1 MRDELLLY
9 YERELTYL
17 RQLGAEFAQKYPKIA
32 GRLLLEAGK
41 CEDPHVERL
50 LEGFAFMAA
59 RVHLKIDDEFPQIV
73 EALFNV
79 LYPNYL
85 RPIPSMSVVQ
95 FHLDSEQGKLTSGLK
110 IERGSLL
117 YSQPVNGAP
126 CKFRTC
132 YETTLWP
139 VAVQSAQWKLPDRIQ
154 PPVRASVAVGA
165 LRLELACFPDVAFS
179 GLDLRTLRF
188 FLHGE
193 GALIHTLIELLTNNC
208 IEIVIRDLDR
218 PERKAVVLPP
228 RFVRQVGFDLDDGMT
243 PAPRR
248 SFLAYRLLQEW
259 FTFPEKF
266 CFLDLSGFDQAAAAG
281 FGPRTEVI
289 FLLSDFERADRRQ
302 MLELGVA
309 SSTFQLG
316 CSPVVNLFAQT
327 AEPVL
332 LEEKNFEYRIVPD
345 ARREQNLDIFAV
357 EQVTGVL
364 SDSPE
369 PIRYEPFYGFRHAN
383 ARNGK
388 QPFWHAT
395 RRRSGWRAEKGT
407 DVYLELVDPAG
418 MRIQPEADSI
428 TVRLTCTN
436 RDLPSLLP
444 FGSEA
449 GDFQLERGGP
459 ITRIVALVK
468 PTAAIDPPSRHD
480 LLWRLISQLS
490 LNCLSLVGEGAD
502 AFREILR
509 LHNFAEA
516 LSAER
521 QIAGITSIS
530 SRPHFARLV
539 SENGAAFARGTL
551 VEIELDEESFVGS
564 GAYTFSSVL
573 DSFLGRYASMNSF
586 SQLVVRTRQRRGILK
601 TWPPRSGQKVLM

>member
-50 LEGFAFMAA
+50 LEGFAFLAA

-73 EALFNV
+73 EALFNI

-95 FHLDSEQGKLTSGLK
+95 FHLDPEQGKLTSGLK

-139 VAVQSAQWKLPDRIQ
+139 VVLQSAQWRLPDRIQ
-154 PPVRASVAVGA
+154 PPVKASGAVGA
-165 LRLELACFPDVAFS
+165 LRLELACLPDIAFS
-179 GLDLRTLRF
+179 GLDLHTLRF

-193 GALIHTLIELLTNNC
+193 GALVHTLIELLTNNC
-208 IEIVIRDLDR
+208 IEIVIRDLAR
-218 PERKAVVLPP
+218 PERKAIVLPP
-228 RFVRQVGFDLDDGMT
+228 RFVRQVGLDMADGML
-243 PAPRR
+243 PLPRR

-266 CFLDLSGFDQAAAAG
+266 CFLDLSGFDQVSAAE
-281 FGPRTEVI
+281 FGPRLEVV
-289 FLLSDFERADRRQ
+289 FLISDFERSDRRQ
-302 MLELGVA
+302 MLELGV
-309 SSTFQLG
+309 SPSVFRLG

-327 AEPVL
+327 AEPIL
-332 LEEKNFEYRIVPD
+332 LEEKSFEYRIVPD

-357 EQVTGVL
+357 EEVTGII

-369 PIRYEPFYGFRHAN
+369 PVRYEPFYGFRHAN

-395 RRRSGWRAEKGT
+395 RRRSGWRIDKGT

-418 MRIQPEADSI
+418 LPIQPEEDSI
-428 TVRLTCTN
+428 TVRLMCTN

-459 ITRIVALVK
+459 VTRIVALVK
-468 PTAAIDPPSRHD
+468 PTAAIDPPSRHE

-490 LNCLSLVGEGAD
+490 LNCLSLVDQGVD
-502 AFREILR
+502 AFKEILR

-516 LSAER
+516 LSVER
-521 QIAGITSIS
+521 QIGGITSIS
-530 SRPHFARLV
+530 SCPHFARLI
-539 SENGAAFARGTL
+539 SENGATFARGTL
-551 VEIELDEESFVGS
+551 VEIELDEERFVGS

-601 TWPPRSGQKVLM
+601 TWLPRAGRKVLM

>member
-50 LEGFAFMAA
+50 LEGFAFLAA
-59 RVHLKIDDEFPQIV
+59 RVHLKIDDEFPEIV
-73 EALFNV
+73 EALFNI

-85 RPIPSMSVVQ
+85 RPIPSMSIVQ

-110 IERGSLL
+110 IDRGSLL

-139 VAVQSAQWKLPDRIQ
+139 VAVQSAQWRLPDRIQ
-154 PPVRASVAVGA
+154 PPVRASGAVGA
-165 LRLELACFPDVAFS
+165 LRLELACLPDIAFS
-179 GLDLRTLRF
+179 RLDLRTLRL

-193 GALIHTLIELLTNNC
+193 GALVHTLIELLTNNC

-218 PERKAVVLPP
+218 PEGKAIALPP
-228 RFVRQVGFDLDDGMT
+228 RFVQQVGFELADGMM
-243 PAPRR
+243 PLPRR

-281 FGPRTEVI
+281 FGPRMEVI
-289 FLLSDFERADRRQ
+289 FLISDFERADRRQ
-302 MLELGVA
+302 TLELGV
-309 SSTFQLG
+309 SSSVFRLG

-327 AEPVL
+327 AEPIL

-345 ARREQNLDIFAV
+345 ARREQSLDIFAV
-357 EQVTGVL
+357 EEVTGII
-364 SDSPE
+364 SDSTE
-369 PIRYEPFYGFRHAN
+369 PVRYEPFYGFRHAN
-383 ARNGK
+383 ARNAK
-388 QPFWHAT
+388 QAFWHAT
-395 RRRSGWRAEKGT
+395 RRRSGWRPGKGT
-407 DVYLELVDPAG
+407 DVFLELVDSSGLPV
-418 MRIQPEADSI
+418 QPEEDSI

-449 GDFQLERGGP
+449 GDFQLECGGP

-468 PTAAIDPPSRHD
+468 PTAAIDPPSRHES
-480 LLWRLISQLS
+480 LWRLVSQIS
-490 LNCLSLVGEGAD
+490 LNHLSLVGEGVD
-502 AFREILR
+502 AFKEILR
-509 LHNFAEA
+509 LHNFAEG

-521 QIAGITSIS
+521 QIAGIAGIS
-530 SRPHFARLV
+530 SRPHFARLA
-539 SENGAAFARGTL
+539 SENGAGFARGTL
-551 VEIELDEESFVGS
+551 VEIELDEERFVGS

-573 DSFLGRYASMNSF
+573 DRFLGRYASLNSF

-601 TWPPRSGQKVLM
+601 AWPPRSGQKVLM